1 MFKQEKNVANFFLF
15 AQRHELPLQTKAGGV
30 IDGAELEDGDQILFA
45 TNLRGFPQTDFS
57 PERARKPQSHFAF
70 DPAWDRAFLIRRS
83 SLSQYFW

>member
-45 TNLRGFPQTDFS
+45 TNLRGFPQTGFFTRES
-57 PERARKPQSHFAF
+57 AEATE
-70 DPAWDRAFLIRRS
+70 
-83 SLSQYFW
+83 SLCI